1 MKKVLMLLIVA
12 TILVSA
18 VPSVWAT
25 PPEIKVQAR
34 APAPSWLSYLLGLF
48 S

>member
-1 MKKVLMLLIVA
+1 MKKVVMLLIVGA
-12 TILVSA
+12 ALVSA

-25 PPEIKVQAR
+25 PPTIKVQDPQ
-34 APAPSWLSYLLGLF
+34 PATSFLSYLLGLF